1 VKAKVQQ
8 EILWEGIQTV
18 SRIVPSKA
26 TLPII
31 SNLLLKTEGNEL
43 VLHAT
48 DLDISISTRFEAEIS
63 EEGAIAVPARTF
75 SDITRKLFPGP
86 LSLSSQGSKLE
97 IACSSEDEESYRFTS
112 TILGM
117 PADDFPEVPDY
128 TEGTV
133 VHPDGE
139 SLRMMVEKTEFAVSL
154 DETRPVLNG
163 IFTNIKGQDMT
174 MVATDGHRLARI
186 IRALPEPLSSEIGVI
201 VPAKAFSHLGRLL
214 QSASRYSEENPLK
227 RFVIGENYVVFELER
242 TVLFSRVIEGPYP
255 DFEQVIPAS
264 SERRMIVETADIIP
278 ALERVS
284 TLSNP
289 DTHQV
294 CFTLSTGG
302 LEISASGSE
311 RGEAKEK
318 IKADYDGDEFRI
330 GYNASYLL
338 EILRRM
344 DSEEI
349 MFEFNTPVSA
359 GLVKPVS
366 QPEGQDYLCLI
377 MPLRLEGV

>member
-1 VKAKVQQ
+1 MKANVQQ

-31 SNLLLKTEGNEL
+31 SNLLLKAEGNEL
-43 VLHAT
+43 IVRAT
-48 DLDISISTRFEAEIS
+48 DLDISISTRFEADIT
-63 EEGAIAVPARTF
+63 EEGSIAVPARTF

-86 LSLSSQGSKLE
+86 LSLSSQENKLE
-97 IACSSEDEESYRFTS
+97 IASGPEENQTHRFTS

-117 PADDFPEVPDY
+117 SPDEFPELPDY
-128 TEGTV
+128 TEGNV

-139 SLRMMVEKTEFAVSL
+139 SLRMMVEKTELAVSL

-163 IFTNIKGQDMT
+163 IFTNIKEQDMT

-186 IRALPEPLSSEIGVI
+186 IKTLPEPMDSEIGVI
-201 VPAKAFSHLGRLL
+201 IPAKALSHLGRLL
-214 QSASRYSEENPLK
+214 QSTSRYSEEDPLK
-227 RFVIGENYVVFELER
+227 RFIIGENHVVFELER

-255 DFEQVIPAS
+255 DFEQVIPKS
-264 SERRMIVETADIIP
+264 SERKMIAEVDEVIP

-284 TLSNP
+284 TFSSS
-289 DTHQV
+289 DTHQI
-294 CFTLSTGG
+294 CFAISKERLD
-302 LEISASGSE
+302 ISASGSE
-311 RGEAKEK
+311 RGEAEEN
-318 IKADYDGDEFRI
+318 IKVDYDGDDFRI

-344 DSEEI
+344 DSDEVI
-349 MFEFNTPVSA
+349 FEFNTPVSA
-359 GLVKPVS
+359 GLVKPVN

-377 MPLRLEGV
+377 MPLRLDGV